1 MYLQGWRRYFDFV
14 GVSTRT
20 EYWTFTLINLAVGL
34 VLILGWFLTGS
45 TNEADQLQWNIFGYL
60 WLAFSLVALIPGLTA
75 QIRRVRDA
83 TGSGLWVLLW
93 LLPIV
98 GGIVVFVMT
107 LMPSKQQ

>member
-1 MYLQGWRRYFDFV
+1 MYLQGWRKYFDFV

-34 VLILGWFLTGS
+34 VLILGWFLTGP
-45 TNEADQLQWNIFGYL
+45 TNENNQLQPNLFWFL
-60 WLAFSLVALIPGLTA
+60 WLAFSLVALIPSVTA
-75 QIRRVRDA
+75 AIRRVRDS
-83 TGSGLWVLLW
+83 TGSGLWMLLW
-93 LLPIV
+93 LIPLV

>member
-34 VLILGWFLTGS
+34 VLILAWFLTGG
-45 TNEADQLQWNIFGYL
+45 TNEADQLQFNIFGYL
-60 WLAFSLVALIPGLTA
+60 WLAFSLLALIPGLTA
-75 QIRRVRDA
+75 LIRRVRDA

-93 LLPIV
+93 LLPII
-98 GGIVVFVMT
+98 GGIVVLVMT
-107 LMPSKQQ
+107 LLPSKKD